1 MFTFIITSFVVIG
14 AINFTIHFAAKA
26 HHEYKTA
33 DTPIELNAKPISNQ
47 SPLLS
52 SYNENSTVNFGMH
65 AGKLWSEVP
74 TSFLELQVKKNTI
87 YKSLCIKLLKSRK
100 SEFKI

>member
-1 MFTFIITSFVVIG
+1 MKYIVKGQLQEESAF
-14 AINFTIHFAAKA
+14 
-26 HHEYKTA
+26 
-33 DTPIELNAKPISNQ
+33 
-47 SPLLS
+47 
-52 SYNENSTVNFGMH
+52 YNENSTVNFGMH